1 MNATARLAGDRP
13 LAELDRA
20 ALEALRTRVR
30 DAHAAFA
37 RRGMKLDMTRGK
49 PAPEQLDLS
58 DALLD
63 LPGRINWRLADG
75 SDARNY
81 GNLQGLAEARALFST
96 MMGAP
101 AEQIVVGN
109 NSSLELMYDCI
120 VFALLKGVPGGERP
134 WREERPV
141 FLCPAPGYD
150 RHFAICEEHGIDMR
164 PIALTGEGPDLDE
177 VEAALADPAVKGM
190 WCVPKYSNPTGET
203 YSRTVIERL
212 ARMPAAAPDFRLF
225 WDNAYG
231 EHHLGPEGERIANI
245 LELTAAAGHPD
256 RAFVFG
262 STSKMTYAG
271 AGLALFASSPANVA
285 WLLERLFRRSI
296 GPDKINQLR
305 HVQLLQD
312 QAGIEA
318 LMQRHRALL
327 APKFERVDAILEAAL
342 GGTGLAEWTRPKGG
356 YFISLDTIDGCAAR
370 VVELAGQAG
379 LTLVPAGA
387 TFPYGRDPRDRN
399 LRLAPSFPALE
410 ALDDMTG
417 CVCLCVLLAGI
428 EKLLKDATT

>member
-1 MNATARLAGDRP
+1 MSASARLAGDRP
-13 LAELDRA
+13 LADLDRD
-20 ALEALRTRVR
+20 ALEALYRRLNEAY
-30 DAHAAFA
+30 DAFRA
-37 RRGMKLDMTRGK
+37 RNLTMDMTRGK

-63 LPGRINWRLADG
+63 LPGKINWRLADG
-75 SDARNY
+75 SDVRNY
-81 GNLQGLAEARALFST
+81 GNLQGLSEAREMFSA

-101 AEQIVVGN
+101 AERIVVGN

-120 VFALLKGVPGGERP
+120 VFALLKGVPGGEAP
-134 WREERPV
+134 WKDGKPV

-150 RHFAICEEHGIDMR
+150 RHFAICEEHGIEMR
-164 PIALTGEGPDLDE
+164 PIALTGEGPDLEQVARE
-177 VEAALADPAVKGM
+177 VADPAVKGM

-203 YSRTVIERL
+203 YSDDVIRQL
-212 ARMPAAAPDFRLF
+212 AAMPTAAPDFRLF

-231 EHHLGPEGERIANI
+231 EHHLGPQAERIANI
-245 LELTAAAGHPD
+245 LDLTAEAGHPD

-262 STSKMTYAG
+262 STSKMTFAG

-305 HVQLLQD
+305 HVRLLRD

-327 APKFERVDAILEAAL
+327 APKFERVDAILEAEL
-342 GGTGLAEWTRPKGG
+342 GGTGLAAWTRPSGG

-370 VVELAGQAG
+370 VVELAKQAG
-379 LTLVPAGA
+379 LTLVPPGA

-399 LRLAPSFPALE
+399 LRLAPSFPAL
-410 ALDDMTG
+410 ADLDDMTM
-417 CVCLCVLLAGI
+417 CVCLSVLLAGT
-428 EKLLKDATT
+428 EKLLEG